1 MTTDH
6 AEQIEQ
12 QIARAWQQYV
22 TACLDHQPD
31 TAALAMSQID
41 RLLDRLPRPREAMDD
56 AVVEQPAAG
65 HRD

>member
-6 AEQIEQ
+6 VVQLEQ
-12 QIARAWQQYV
+12 QLTAAWQRYV